1 MVCDLSDI
9 FMERTFQ
16 HGTFVT
22 DFGLIG
28 FRPVTS
34 FRLWSTDIIL
44 SFVEGPLLLKIRFL
58 SVSFSVSVTQSYHLS
73 GGLAY
78 PKVPGIFWKA
88 TGQSLPLSCHWP
100 VEFLPGHSWA
110 LCRWI
115 LLLTFAGVVKSP
127 LFIHSWIWFGIGV
140 FLLLDRLPTKAYEPH
155 LSEATG
161 FQAPVSRSRPF
172 SSPLRQF
179 RHEKARSWTL
189 VVRGCIL
196 RFQEGACTR
205 SWEFIPNTT
214 PWHNNLLEPRRWPL

>member
-1 MVCDLSDI
+1 MFPAYQCSLGFFGYMMATPECIALPSICPEYRMSSPVWWICPVLFHLLIFQEYLYQYVFISFAMVCDLSDI

-34 FRLWSTDIIL
+34 FRLWSTNIIL
-44 SFVEGPLLLKIRFL
+44 SFVKGPLLPKIRFL

-88 TGQSLPLSCHWP
+88 TGQSLPLSGHWP

-110 LCRWI
+110 LCR
-115 LLLTFAGVVKSP
+115 
-127 LFIHSWIWFGIGV
+127 
-140 FLLLDRLPTKAYEPH
+140 
-155 LSEATG
+155 
-161 FQAPVSRSRPF
+161 
-172 SSPLRQF
+172 
-179 RHEKARSWTL
+179 
-189 VVRGCIL
+189 
-196 RFQEGACTR
+196 
-205 SWEFIPNTT
+205 
-214 PWHNNLLEPRRWPL
+214 

>member
-44 SFVEGPLLLKIRFL
+44 SFVEGPLLPKSRFL

-78 PKVPGIFWKA
+78 PKVYFGRQLEKASPSRA
-88 TGQSLPLSCHWP
+88 TGQWSSFQDTFRPMPLNLIADIRRGG
-100 VEFLPGHSWA
+100 E
-110 LCRWI
+110 I
-115 LLLTFAGVVKSP
+115 
-127 LFIHSWIWFGIGV
+127 
-140 FLLLDRLPTKAYEPH
+140 PTIYP
-155 LSEATG
+155 
-161 FQAPVSRSRPF
+161 
-172 SSPLRQF
+172 
-179 RHEKARSWTL
+179 
-189 VVRGCIL
+189 
-196 RFQEGACTR
+196 
-205 SWEFIPNTT
+205 
-214 PWHNNLLEPRRWPL
+214 